1 MNFFYNSVQWL
12 LGEEDKITI
21 LPKQAE
27 LTQVSIPA
35 REGVFIRWF
44 SMGLL
49 PLAILGLGGFIWIRR
64 RKKVK

>member
-35 REGVFIRWF
+35 REGVFIRGSAWAYCPWP
-44 SMGLL
+44 SSVSAGSS
-49 PLAILGLGGFIWIRR
+49 G
-64 RKKVK
+64 